1 MSRRHI
7 LGLSLGGFHRVSYTD
22 WGDRQSR
29 HVVVCVH
36 GLTRN
41 CRDFDVLAQALEGRC
56 RVICPDIVGRGQ
68 SDWLQRKE
76 DYVYPQYLA
85 DMTALIARVTAETGP
100 EATIDW
106 VGTSMGGVMGML
118 LAAQAQS
125 PIRRLVV
132 NDVGP
137 FIPRAALERIA
148 SYVGKAPVFASIG
161 DAERYVRQVSAP
173 FGPLTD
179 EQWRHLTQHN
189 ARQQGDG
196 RWSMIYDPGIA
207 APFTCNPLKDVHL
220 WDTWDRIAC
229 PALVLRG
236 RDSDLL
242 QADTVEEMKRRG
254 PKAKVVEFAGVGHA
268 PTLMSDE
275 QVGPVLDFL
284 LAPV

>member
-22 WGDRQSR
+22 WGDRNAR
-29 HVVVCVH
+29 HLVICVH

-41 CRDFDVLAQALEGRC
+41 GRDFDVLAQALEHRC
-56 RVICPDIVGRGQ
+56 RIVCPDIVGRGQ

-76 DYVYPQYLA
+76 DYGYPQYLA
-85 DMTALIARVTAETGP
+85 DMTALIARVTAEAGP

-106 VGTSMGGVMGML
+106 VGTSMGGMMGML

-132 NDVGP
+132 NDIGP
-137 FIPRAALERIA
+137 FIPRASLERIA
-148 SYVGKAPVFASIG
+148 TYVGKAPVFASIE
-161 DAERYVRQVSAP
+161 DADRYVRVVSAA

-179 EQWRHLTQHN
+179 EQWRHLTLHN

-207 APFTCNPLKDVHL
+207 MPFTCNPPKDVVL
-220 WDTWDRIAC
+220 WDVWDRIAC
-229 PALVLRG
+229 PTLALRG
-236 RDSDLL
+236 RESDLL
-242 QADTVEEMKRRG
+242 LPETAEEMKRRG
-254 PKAKVVEFAGVGHA
+254 PRARVVEFADVGHA
-268 PTLMSDE
+268 PVLMSDD
-275 QVGPVLDFL
+275 QVRPVVDFL
-284 LAPV
+284 LSRN